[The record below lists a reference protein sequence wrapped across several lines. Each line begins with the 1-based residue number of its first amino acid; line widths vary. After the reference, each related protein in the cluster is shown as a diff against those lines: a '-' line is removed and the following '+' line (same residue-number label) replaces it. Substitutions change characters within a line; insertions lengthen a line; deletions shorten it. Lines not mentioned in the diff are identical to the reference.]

1 MWLFISP
8 SNYSEMRTKIAS
20 CVFVFSLIEL
30 FVFAQTSSSFSQIL
44 LKLSFN
50 YTFTVAGVELYIAYL
65 YIPVLLAVLENI
77 FNLHDYTQRLFHIR
91 ERFEGKYMLSQYADC
106 LGFDGVS
113 GSETY
118 NAYKDCPKLKKVFL
132 SHFYSYASSVNPKID
147 KHYITSTLD
156 AWCWFWIVWDSSII
170 CILMLIM
177 GILLPVISEIR
188 VSSRF
193 LIMMLVLLL
202 ASSVLE
208 MLIMRECKKRSETE
222 IKAVFNLDVKDEKT
236 ETTETTETIKA
247 LLKNALYH
255 Q

>member
-1 MWLFISP
+1 MWLFTSP
-8 SNYSEMRTKIAS
+8 SNYSEMRTKISS

-30 FVFAQTSSSFSQIL
+30 FVFAQTSTSFNQIL

-50 YTFTVAGVELYIAYL
+50 YTFKVIGMELHIAYF
-65 YIPVLLAVLENI
+65 YIPILLAVMENI
-77 FNLHDYTQRLFHIR
+77 FNLHDFTQKPFHIR
-91 ERFEGKYMLSQYADC
+91 ERFEGKYMLAQYATC
-106 LGFDGVS
+106 LGLEKVER
-113 GSETY
+113 SETY
-118 NAYKDCPKLKKVFL
+118 KAYKDCPKLKKEFL
-132 SHFYSYASSVNPKID
+132 NHFYSYASSTNPKID
-147 KHYITSTLD
+147 KHYISTTLD

-177 GILLPVISEIR
+177 GILLPVISKIR

-208 MLIMRECKKRSETE
+208 MLIMKECRKRSETE

-236 ETTETTETIKA
+236 ETIKA